1 MPTAREEQRAGAENA
16 KTSDGIA
23 NNLSASAWPLDGTGD
38 PMVEIAFQAHELIGL
53 ENFSNITVG
62 PAIVRTLVSMN
73 SPNPFTERQLA
84 NIASAVNQIARTVEE
99 GIVAEQRSIALATL
113 DPSQIRAS

>member
-16 KTSDGIA
+16 KTSEAIS
-23 NNLSASAWPLDGTGD
+23 NNLNADGWPLDAEGD

-62 PAIVRTLVSMN
+62 PAVVRTLVSMN
-73 SPNPFTERQLA
+73 RPNPFTERQLS
-84 NIASAVNQIARTVEE
+84 NIASAVNQIAQTVEE

-113 DPSQIRAS
+113 DPSQIKS